1 MAKVFKSDRRLFAGR
16 YDSLN
21 EIREFIAQA
30 AQEAQLD
37 SQGVYAM
44 QLAVDEACCNIID
57 HAYGGEDRGV
67 IDCQVDVR
75 NDGLL
80 VTLIDRGRSFDP
92 HNVPSPPIGKPL
104 KQVKPRGVG
113 LYLIKKMVDKL
124 EYRSSSDQGNMMRL
138 FKRKR

>member
-1 MAKVFKSDRRLFAGR
+1 MAEVFQSERRFFAGR

-21 EIREFIAQA
+21 EIREFIAEAAQA
-30 AQEAQLD
+30 AELD
-37 SQGVYAM
+37 PQGIYAM

-75 NDGLL
+75 SDGLL
-80 VTLIDRGRSFDP
+80 VTLIDHGRSFDP
-92 HNVPSPPIGKPL
+92 DKVPPPPIGKPL
-104 KQVKPRGVG
+104 KAVKPRGVG

-124 EYRSSSDQGNMMRL
+124 EYRSSSGEGNVMRL

>member
-1 MAKVFKSDRRLFAGR
+1 MAKVFKSARRLFAGR

-21 EIREFIAQA
+21 EIREFIAKA

-37 SQGVYAM
+37 SQGMYAI

-67 IDCQVDVR
+67 IDCQVDIR
-75 NDGLL
+75 SDGLS
-80 VTLIDRGRSFDP
+80 VTLIDQGRSFDP
-92 HNVPSPPIGKPL
+92 DKVPPPQIGKPL
-104 KQVKPRGVG
+104 KEIKPRGVG

-124 EYRSSSDQGNMMRL
+124 EYHSSAGQGNVMRL

>member
-1 MAKVFKSDRRLFAGR
+1 MAKVLKSDRRLFAGR

-21 EIREFIAQA
+21 EIREFVAAA

-37 SQGVYAM
+37 SKGIYAM

-57 HAYGGEDRGV
+57 HAYEGENRGM

-75 NDGLL
+75 SDGLL
-80 VTLIDRGRSFDP
+80 VTLIDQGKSFDP
-92 HNVPSPPIGKPL
+92 DKVPPPQIGKPL
-104 KQVKPRGVG
+104 QEVKSRGVG
-113 LYLIKKMVDKL
+113 LYLIKKMVDKM
-124 EYRSSSDQGNMMRL
+124 EYHSSGAGENVMRL